1 MAGKFQ
7 NNDQPKASTV
17 SSVWNVIKNVFTW
30 LLVIAAVAMMIFTV
44 VSVNTFDRNDRS
56 LFGYKAYV
64 VRSDSMK
71 ATDFAAGDLVL
82 VKEVDPVTLQ
92 VGDIISF
99 QSTNA
104 ESYGE
109 MVTHKIRRIVSD
121 SYGNPAFIT
130 YGTTTNVDDSS
141 VVEYGYVRGKYQF
154 AIPYVGTF
162 FEFLK
167 TTPGYIVCIFLPFLA
182 LIGIQGFQSVKL
194 FKQYKDEQM
203 AQLEQERQQE
213 RQAIEEER
221 KKLEAQQEESRRMM
235 EQLLALQQQL
245 QGNPAAAAA
254 VELPQEPQSE
264 SREEPAP
271 QPQPQPQEEPREK
284 TDEELLNDILNEFSS
299 DSQA

>member
-1 MAGKFQ
+1 MAGRFEKEA
-7 NNDQPKASTV
+7 PAAPGRSGGGK
-17 SSVWNVIKNVFTW
+17 VWESIKNVLTW
-30 LLVIAAVAMMIFTV
+30 ALVAVAVAMMIFTV

-56 LFGYKAYV
+56 LFGYKAYT

-71 ATDFAAGDLVL
+71 ATDFSAGDLVL

-99 QSTNA
+99 QSTNP

-109 MVTHKIRRIVSD
+109 MLTHKIRRIVSD
-121 SYGNPAFIT
+121 SYGNPAFVT

-141 VVEYGYVRGKYQF
+141 VVEYGYIRGKYQF
-154 AIPYVGTF
+154 AIPYLGAF

-182 LIGIQGFQSVKL
+182 LIGMQGFQSVKL
-194 FKQYKDEQM
+194 FKQYKDEQI
-203 AQLEQERQQE
+203 AQLEAEREKE

-245 QGNPAAAAA
+245 QGSPSPAAPPA
-254 VELPQEPQSE
+254 ELRTKPQAESQPESQPEP
-264 SREEPAP
+264 RKD
-271 QPQPQPQEEPREK
+271 PREK
-284 TDEELLNDILNEFSS
+284 TEDDILNDILAEFA
-299 DSQA
+299 Q